1 MLTTLT
7 TNKSLAQELREKAV
21 VPLQQNERAS
31 VWYQVYTD
39 GSHVYGTA
47 AAPRKFILWRL
58 DVDNEVLSN
67 LSTVDLPESAI
78 IDVGIRDLIE
88 DAISEGA
95 WD

>member
-7 TNKSLAQELREKAV
+7 TNMSLAQELREKVV
-21 VPLQQNERAS
+21 VPLQQNEKAS
-31 VWYQVYTD
+31 VWYQVYTN

-67 LSTVDLPESAI
+67 LSTVDLPDTAI
-78 IDVGIRDLIE
+78 IDVSIRDLIE